1 MAEDLA
7 RATNAAITGSS
18 PIPVVTATSGR
29 RGLGAGFVLGVGSAL
44 AVVAVVI
51 SAVVV
56 AQNLGSGGPVVQ
68 GHGVAII
75 DATTNLVTATVTL
88 AAEPTAI
95 AADGTA
101 GWVAHFDTSSV
112 SRVDADDHAVANIS
126 VGDGPQ
132 AIVAGD
138 LDEADQDPGRVW
150 TANAT
155 GETLSTIEADDP
167 QGTPSTL
174 SLQFR
179 PGAMAFG
186 NGGLW
191 VIEPQTDSV
200 RDIPLPGLGE
210 LAVEVGAEPIAIA
223 AGDGTV
229 WTANRIGQSLSRFT
243 VGLTSA
249 DAPIA
254 RVHPRTDR
262 ARSVEQRRLDRR
274 YRWGRGRPL
283 RCLRPGGGV
292 ARNGH
297 GPPGGGGLWCGCRV
311 GRGCIGDRLADR
323 PSHRCRGGNH
333 CHRWFTTRD
342 CRRRQSRV
350 GDRRRGG

>member
-1 MAEDLA
+1 M
-7 RATNAAITGSS
+7 
-18 PIPVVTATSGR
+18 
-29 RGLGAGFVLGVGSAL
+29 
-44 AVVAVVI
+44 
-51 SAVVV
+51 
-56 AQNLGSGGPVVQ
+56 
-68 GHGVAII
+68 AII

-179 PGAMAFG
+179 PGPWHSETAGCGSSSPRPTACATSPSPGSASLPSRSALSRSPSRPAMA
-186 NGGLW
+186 
-191 VIEPQTDSV
+191 
-200 RDIPLPGLGE
+200 
-210 LAVEVGAEPIAIA
+210 
-223 AGDGTV
+223 
-229 WTANRIGQSLSRFT
+229 
-243 VGLTSA
+243 
-249 DAPIA
+249 
-254 RVHPRTDR
+254 
-262 ARSVEQRRLDRR
+262 
-274 YRWGRGRPL
+274 
-283 RCLRPGGGV
+283 RC
-292 ARNGH
+292 
-297 GPPGGGGLWCGCRV
+297 GPPTGS
-311 GRGCIGDRLADR
+311 GRA
-323 PSHRCRGGNH
+323 
-333 CHRWFTTRD
+333 
-342 CRRRQSRV
+342 
-350 GDRRRGG
+350 